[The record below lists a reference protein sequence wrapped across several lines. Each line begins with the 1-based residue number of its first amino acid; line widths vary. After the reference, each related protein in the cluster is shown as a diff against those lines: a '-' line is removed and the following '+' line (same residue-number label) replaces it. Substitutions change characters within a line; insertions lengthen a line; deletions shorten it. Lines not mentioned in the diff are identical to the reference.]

1 MEYFHENP
9 DQLHVNTLPNRAY
22 YLSFPTREAALS
34 GAPSPRI
41 TLLNGTWDF
50 AYFPCIEAVPAQI
63 DIWDSIPVPAVWQ
76 NHGYDRHQY
85 SNVRYTI
92 PYDPPYVPAENPCGV
107 YRRRFALAKQP
118 GHRYCLN
125 FEGVDSC
132 YYLYVNGQF
141 AGFSQVSHSTSEF
154 DITDLLIDGEN
165 TLLVK
170 VLKWCVGTYL
180 EDQDKFR
187 MSGIFRDVYL
197 IERPAR
203 YLRDFFVHTAINP
216 ENDLDTARVTVD
228 LECAGGDTPVS
239 LTLITPGGETLSP
252 GADGA
257 FTVKNPLLWTAETP
271 DLYTLLLETP
281 DECIA
286 KRIGIRKVEVKG
298 GILLLNGA
306 PIRLRGVNRHDSD
319 PVTGFTIS
327 REQMIRDMRLMK
339 AHNVNAIRT
348 SHYPNA
354 PWMPELCDQYG
365 FYLMAESDIESH
377 GTCTLYHNKAKPSDH
392 RDDFSILSLDPR
404 FAEAMLDRVQRNVHR
419 DKNSPS
425 VLIWSMGN
433 ESGFG
438 PNMEAAGRWT
448 KAFDPGRLTHYEGM
462 YWAPPL
468 RDNDNRMFDLYS
480 RMYPTLAD
488 IHAHFAGDDGRPMV
502 LCEYIHAMGN
512 GPGDAED
519 YEELFARYPGFCGG
533 FVWEFCD
540 HGIYRGTTP
549 EGKPI
554 YAYGGD
560 SGETPPD
567 ENFCMDGLVYPDRR
581 PHTGFAEYKNVIRPI
596 RAALVPGDVPM
607 IRLMNRM
614 DFCDADTFATMR
626 YCLTRNG
633 DVVSEGELP
642 LTGGIAP
649 RGEALFPLPCEIPA
663 NGLCLLTLT
672 SYQKNDLP
680 LTPKG
685 HPLGVDQ
692 LVLREGRVLPAIA
705 QVAAFGFIGTDIPRG
720 FNPIPC
726 ITETARTIQIDGD
739 NFSYVFNKQT
749 GLFDTMCHGQRTL
762 LAKPMGYNI
771 WRAPTDNDKY
781 ISQSWKAAG
790 YDRAQV
796 RVYAV
801 QVEAEGG
808 AVRIK
813 TRAGL
818 AAVSLQKILDIET
831 AFTIDALGRVRIEMN
846 GKRNLDM
853 PFLPR
858 FGLRLFL
865 LEAVQ
870 QAEYFGYGPYESY
883 PDKHRASTRGRFAT
897 TPWANHEDYIR
908 PQENGSHWGCEY
920 LRAGNLFA
928 YADAPFSFNI
938 SPYTQEELTQ
948 KKHNWE
954 LTPSGYTVLCLDYK
968 HSGIGSNSC
977 GPDLLEKYR
986 FDEETFTFALTLAA
1000 E

>member
-9 DQLHVNTLPNRAY
+9 AKLHINTLPNRAY
-22 YLSFPTREAALS
+22 YLPYPTREAALA
-34 GAPSPRI
+34 GDASPRVL
-41 TLLNGTWDF
+41 LLNGTWDF

-63 DIWDSIPVPAVWQ
+63 DHWECIPVPSVWQ

-85 SNVRYTI
+85 TNVRYPI
-92 PYDPPYVPAENPCGV
+92 PFDPPYVPAENPCGV
-107 YRRRFALAKQP
+107 YRRSFSLQKQP
-118 GHRYCLN
+118 ARRYCLN

-132 YYLYVNGQF
+132 YYLYVNGAF

-187 MSGIFRDVYL
+187 TSGIFRDVYL

-203 YLRDFFVHTAINP
+203 HLRDFFVHTDP
-216 ENDLDTARVTVD
+216 EAGRVTVD
-228 LECAGGDTPVS
+228 LDCYGGDLPVT

-252 GADGA
+252 GEDGA
-257 FTVKNPLLWTAETP
+257 FTVNNPLLWTAETP
-271 DLYTLLLETP
+271 NLYTLLLETP
-281 DECIA
+281 DECIV
-286 KRIGIRKVEVKG
+286 KRIGIRKVAVKD

-306 PIRLRGVNRHDSD
+306 PIRLKGVNRHDSD

-327 REQMIRDMRLMK
+327 REQLMRDLRLMK
-339 AHNVNAIRT
+339 AHNINAIRT

-354 PWMPELCDQYG
+354 PWMPELCDEYG
-365 FYLMAESDIESH
+365 FYLIAESDIESH
-377 GTCTLYHNKAKPSDH
+377 GTVTLYKNPAQPMDH
-392 RDDFSILSLDPR
+392 RDAFSLLALDPR

-438 PNMEAAGRWT
+438 GNMEAAGRWT
-448 KAFDPGRLTHYEGM
+448 KAFDPDRLTHYEGM
-462 YWAPPL
+462 HWAPPL
-468 RDNDNRMFDLYS
+468 RDNDNSMFDLYS
-480 RMYPTLAD
+480 RMYPSLAE
-488 IHAHFAGDDGRPMV
+488 IHAYFADESNTRPLM

-519 YEELFARYPGFCGG
+519 YEALFARYPGLCGG

-540 HGIYRGTTP
+540 HAIYRGTTAA
-549 EGKPI
+549 GKPI

-560 SGETPPD
+560 SGENPHD

-607 IRLMNRM
+607 IRLTNHL
-614 DFCDADTFATMR
+614 DFCDAATFAAMR

-633 DVVSEGELP
+633 DVVAEGELP
-642 LTGGIAP
+642 LPGIAP
-649 RGEALFPLPCEIPA
+649 RGEALLPLPCAVPED
-663 NGLCLLTLT
+663 GLCLLTLT
-672 SYQKNDLP
+672 SYQKHDLP

-685 HPLGVDQ
+685 HPLGMDQ

-705 QVAAFGFIGTDIPRG
+705 AVQACGST
-720 FNPIPC
+720 PC
-726 ITETARTIQIDGD
+726 ITETAQTIQIDGD
-739 NFSYVFNKQT
+739 NFSYIFNKQT
-749 GLFDTMCHGQRTL
+749 GLFDTMCHGQRNL

-771 WRAPTDNDKY
+771 WRAPTDNEQY
-781 ISQSWKAAG
+781 IRREWEAAG
-790 YDRAQV
+790 YHEAQTRVYDV
-796 RVYAV
+796 RV
-801 QVEAEGG
+801 QAEGG
-808 AVRIK
+808 MVRIE

-818 AAVSLQKILDIET
+818 AAVYRQKIMDIEA
-831 AFTIDALGRVRIEMN
+831 AFIIDALGRVRIEMHCA
-846 GKRNLDM
+846 RNMDM

-865 LEAVQ
+865 PEAVQ
-870 QAEYFGYGPYESY
+870 QAEYFGFGPYESY
-883 PDKHRASTRGRFAT
+883 PDKHRASARGRFAT
-897 TPWANHEDYIR
+897 TPWANHEDYIK
-908 PQENGSHWGCEY
+908 PQENGSHWQCDY
-920 LRAGNLFA
+920 LRAGSLCA

-954 LTPSGYTVLCLDYK
+954 LEASGYTVLCLDYK

-977 GPDLLEKYR
+977 GPELLQTYR
-986 FDEETFTFALTLAA
+986 FDEEKFTFALTLAA